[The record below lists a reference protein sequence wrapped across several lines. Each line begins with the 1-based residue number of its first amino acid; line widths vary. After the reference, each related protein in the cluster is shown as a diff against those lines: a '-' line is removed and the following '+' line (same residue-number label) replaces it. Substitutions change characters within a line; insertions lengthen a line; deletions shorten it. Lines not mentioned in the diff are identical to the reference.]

1 MSILIKLLSA
11 SDKTPA
17 NNLIKVVVDDL
28 KPVAIYRKTREL
40 LRNLG
45 DIRIKGTIL
54 SLISI
59 LSYSLYTTIVGQQ
72 DRLLFLLLHRPS

>member
-28 KPVAIYRKTREL
+28 QPVAIYRKTREL

-45 DIRIKGTIL
+45 DVRIKGTIL

-59 LSYSLYTTIVGQQ
+59 LSYSIYTTIVGQL